1 MYELEYVRK
10 RKRRRRVAI
19 IGGVSAVVVTSL
31 AIVSFLGRF
40 VGTFTVSLE
49 TRNVDLTLS
58 ERPDFADYSSFLR
71 VKELPPFQEFTY
83 SNFSKYD
90 DVIDSGESSY
100 LLGANYAIGNNQEV
114 ESLQFFKY
122 TFFIRNVGSTPA
134 KYDLSL
140 NIKEEVKSTDGRSLL
155 DTMRVMIYKDGEKTV
170 FAKRSSKPHINE
182 EGEADYRSPISID
195 EADATEHYPFMG
207 YAEMFKSDGVV
218 TTYTSEEINID
229 EIQRFTIVT
238 WLEGFRSSS
247 DKEAP
252 KGATIKL
259 GVEINA
265 YDESQ

>member
-10 RKRRRRVAI
+10 RKRRKIVALV
-19 IGGVSAVVVTSL
+19 GGVSAVVVTSL

-58 ERPDFADYSSFLR
+58 ERPDFAEYSSFLR

-83 SNFSKYD
+83 SNFAKYE
-90 DVIDSGESSY
+90 DVIDTGEASY
-100 LLGANYAIGNNQEV
+100 LLGANYAVGSTQEV

-122 TFFIRNVGSTPA
+122 TFYIRNVGSTPA
-134 KYDLSL
+134 NYDLSL
-140 NIKEEVKSTDGRSLL
+140 NIKDDVKSTDGRSLL
-155 DTMRVMIYKDGEKTV
+155 DTMRVMIYKDGDKTV
-170 FAKRSSKPHINE
+170 FGKRQSKPHIDE
-182 EGEADYRSPISID
+182 EGNADYRSPISID
-195 EADATEHYPFMG
+195 LADATETYPFQG
-207 YAEMFKSDGVV
+207 YAEMFKSDEVV
-218 TTYTSEEINID
+218 TTYTSQQINID

-265 YDESQ
+265 YESQ